1 MSKTVKVGFIG
12 AGGIARY
19 QMSMLKKIEG
29 VEIVAAADVNKAGL
43 ESAAKEHQIEK
54 TMTDWRELLKMKDLD
69 AVSVCTPNK
78 LHWEPTVRALATGKH
93 VIVEKPM
100 AMNAVEAGK
109 MCAAA
114 KKAKKVL
121 QIAFQWRFT
130 PVAQM
135 IRKQVQSGA
144 LGNILYVRVQALRR
158 RGIPNWGVFGRK
170 ALQGGGPMIDI
181 GVHLMEMAHYVI
193 GGPKPVSASGA
204 CYTYHGNKKSNTICQ
219 WPNWDHKTYTVE
231 DLAVGFLKFETGAS
245 MVVESSFVAHI
256 EKDVFGIQVMGTK
269 GGATSEPARVFTDQN
284 GYMMNM
290 EPSYM
295 GQQDGFDYKMRHFIA
310 CVRGETKCEAPGE
323 DGWMVQKM
331 LDGIYKSSEIGKEVK
346 IS

>member
-19 QMSMLKKIEG
+19 QMSLLKKIEG

-43 ESAAKEHQIEK
+43 EQAAKEFEIGK
-54 TMTDWRELLKMKDLD
+54 TMSDWRDLLRMKEID

-78 LHWEPTVRALATGKH
+78 LHCEPTVRALAGGKH

-100 AMNAVEAGK
+100 AMNAQEAGK

-144 LGNILYVRVQALRR
+144 LGDILYVRVQALRR

-193 GGPKPVSASGA
+193 GGPTPVSASGA
-204 CYTYHGNKKSNTICQ
+204 CYTYHGNKKSNTICP

-231 DLAVGFLKFETGAS
+231 DLAVGF
-245 MVVESSFVAHI
+245 
-256 EKDVFGIQVMGTK
+256 
-269 GGATSEPARVFTDQN
+269 
-284 GYMMNM
+284 
-290 EPSYM
+290 
-295 GQQDGFDYKMRHFIA
+295 
-310 CVRGETKCEAPGE
+310 
-323 DGWMVQKM
+323 
-331 LDGIYKSSEIGKEVK
+331 
-346 IS
+346 